1 MIILTLTRHGQT
13 TENQSGI
20 LQGQSAGHLNQTGIQ
35 QAELLRDKLQ
45 PSDYDLMLCS
55 DLERTRRTALIINR
69 KLQLPI
75 TYTPL
80 LRERDWGE
88 FTGMYIK
95 DITMPP
101 SKFPPS
107 IENAQQLAE
116 RARLFLQYLFEHY
129 DQKRIIAVGH
139 GYFNRC
145 VQAFVEQRT
154 VHDTPRWQNTELR
167 TFELTPEV
175 LTHTAPT
182 DFLVSEN

>member
-1 MIILTLTRHGQT
+1 MIILTLIRHGQT
-13 TENQSGI
+13 TENLSGI

-35 QAELLRDKLQ
+35 QAELLRDRLR

-88 FTGMYIK
+88 FTGMYIR
-95 DITMPP
+95 DITMSP
-101 SKFPPS
+101 SDFPPS

-116 RARLFLQYLFEHY
+116 RARQFLQYLFEHY